1 MDVVAVVLVLASS
14 FVHALWNARTHSGA
28 DRRATLAVSYLVGAT
43 VLSPWLVMD
52 PPFELWW
59 LVLVSGC
66 LHAAYITALSAA
78 FDRGALAV
86 TYPIARGS
94 APLVVAALGA
104 WLLGQTPTVVTV
116 TGAVLVG
123 VGLLLIGN
131 VGFGAGERASVW
143 LALLT
148 GLVIGSYT
156 LVDARAVE
164 DVDGWAFFSA
174 SSYVGVLVA
183 IGGNRI
189 STSRLRTSLRSGA
202 LVGVASSTSYALV
215 LLAYTRADA
224 ANVATLRST
233 SILFGLALVR
243 RTLTR
248 SLVAGAV
255 LAVVGVTLVT
265 L

>member
-1 MDVVAVVLVLASS
+1 MDAIAVVLVLCSS
-14 FVHALWNARTHSGA
+14 FVHALWNARTHRDA
-28 DRRATLAVSYLVGAT
+28 DRRATLAVSYVVGAS
-43 VLSPWLVMD
+43 VLSPWLIMD
-52 PPFELWW
+52 PPVEVLG
-59 LVLVSGC
+59 LVLISAC

-94 APLVVAALGA
+94 APLVVAALGV
-104 WLLGQTPTVVTV
+104 WVLGQSSSVVTV
-116 TGAVLVG
+116 MGAVLVG

-143 LALLT
+143 VALIT
-148 GLVIGSYT
+148 GAVIGGYT
-156 LVDARAVE
+156 LIDARAVE
-164 DVDGWAFFSA
+164 DVNGWAFFSA
-174 SSYVGVLVA
+174 SSYLGVLIAVGA
-183 IGGNRI
+183 NRM
-189 STSRLRTSLRSGA
+189 SLSRLRASARSGA

-215 LLAYTRADA
+215 LVAYTRADA

-233 SILFGLALVR
+233 SILFGLALVP

-248 SLVAGAV
+248 PLIAGAV
-255 LAVVGVTLVT
+255 LAVVGVTMVT